1 MKNMFRFSIII
12 LSSVFISGCYVSKQP
27 IFTRG
32 DYIMEEGMYQ
42 CKDSDGKTEMRGL
55 TIESKGWLFKDYTYV
70 FNSNFIKFRDT
81 SITFPDQRK
90 FAIMQRFNRETNY
103 YDLFALRYSN
113 KTFEISTFFPPS
125 IVGYKNSQAFYRQ
138 LAEENSIDFELRYDD
153 SRVVTGFILSG
164 DEKNVLKFFAAHD
177 PLNFSAP
184 YSCQRVPNQ

>member
-1 MKNMFRFSIII
+1 MKNMFRFSIIL

-27 IFTRG
+27 IFARG

-55 TIESKGWLFKDYTYV
+55 TIESKGWRFKDYTYV

-103 YDLFALRYSN
+103 YDLLALRYSN
-113 KTFEISTFFPPS
+113 KTFEISSFLPPAT
-125 IVGYKNSQAFYRQ
+125 ITQDETQAFYRQ
-138 LAEENSIDFELRYDD
+138 LAKEKSINFELRYDNL
-153 SRVVTGFILSG
+153 TGVSGYIISG
-164 DEKNVLKFFAAHD
+164 DEQNIINFFAAHD
-177 PLNFSAP
+177 PRNFSFP